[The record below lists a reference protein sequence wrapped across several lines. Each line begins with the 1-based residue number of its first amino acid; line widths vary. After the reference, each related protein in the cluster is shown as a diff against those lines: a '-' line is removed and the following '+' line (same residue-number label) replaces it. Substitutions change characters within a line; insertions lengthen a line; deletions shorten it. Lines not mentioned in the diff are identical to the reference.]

1 MKLQRTPSLRRAL
14 LLNLSVPTSVL
25 AIVLA
30 VAGSLLINRTVET
43 AFDRVLDGSVRAI
56 AERVTVEDNEVT
68 VDLPQVALG
77 MLETRANDSIYYSVS
92 YRGASVTGYQDL
104 PLADMAELQPGVVK
118 HFDAAYKGAPV
129 RVAALA
135 QRAYGKPQPVL
146 VEVAETK
153 NGRTATQHE
162 LLLAL
167 MALEAGIILSATVLG
182 WFAVK
187 RGLMPLVELG
197 HEIDARQVRTG
208 GSLQPLDLAGIPNEV
223 HPPVQA
229 INQLFGR
236 LEIAIKVIR
245 DFIADASHQMK
256 TPLAS
261 LRVHLAL
268 LERSA
273 VHQPSELETI
283 AEIEKSTKHLDRLV
297 AQLIALARAEESA
310 VSDESRQA
318 PSDVLAVTADVM
330 SMLAPLAAA
339 RNVELAFEADVDSAH
354 ARIQQPILHEVLTN
368 LIDNAIRYSGDGGSV
383 IVRVFA
389 DGEQCAVRVCDDGPG
404 IARELHERVFD
415 RFYRVPSANRPPGSG
430 LGLSIVRALL
440 QQSVATIQ
448 LADGIGGKGL
458 SVTVRFARLMNGAV
472 GFRDR

>member
-1 MKLQRTPSLRRAL
+1 MKPQRTPSLRRAL

-25 AIVLA
+25 AIILG

-56 AERVTVEDNEVT
+56 AERITVEDNEVT

-92 YRGASVTGYQDL
+92 YRGEAVTGYQDL
-104 PLADMAELQPGVVK
+104 PLADLTGQQPGVVN
-118 HFDAAYKGAPV
+118 HFDLTYKGVPV
-129 RVAALA
+129 RLAALA
-135 QRAYGKPQPVL
+135 QRAYGKPEPVL

-153 NGRTATQHE
+153 NGRTATQRE

-167 MALEAGIILSATVLG
+167 AALEAGIILTATVLG

-187 RGLMPLVELG
+187 RGLTPLVKLG
-197 HEIDARQVRTG
+197 REIDERQLRTKD
-208 GSLQPLDLAGIPNEV
+208 SLRPLDLAGIPSEV

-261 LRVHLAL
+261 LRVHLTL

-273 VHQPSELETI
+273 VRQPSELETI
-283 AEIEKSTKHLDRLV
+283 AEIDRSTRYLDRLV
-297 AQLIALARAEESA
+297 TQLIALARAEESV

-318 PSDVLAVTADVM
+318 QADLLAVTADVM
-330 SMLAPLAAA
+330 SLLAPVAAA
-339 RNVELAFEADVDSAH
+339 KNVELALEAHVESAFV
-354 ARIQQPILHEVLTN
+354 RIEQSVLHEVLAN
-368 LIDNAIRYSGDGGSV
+368 LIDNAIRYSADGGSV
-383 IVRVFA
+383 IVCAFA
-389 DGEQCAVRVCDDGPG
+389 EDEQYAVRVSDNGPG
-404 IARELHERVFD
+404 IAREFRERVFD

-440 QQSVATIQ
+440 QQNSATIG

-458 SVTVRFARLMNGAV
+458 SVIVRFANLEHESGV
-472 GFRDR
+472 